1 MDSENP
7 SKNIQIKPGDVQVGL
22 NTKIFDNQIKN
33 EVNFDYALRGSER
46 LETNIRTVL
55 NELLIGTFNQILDV
69 EQNEIKKGP
78 LNNLSISELH
88 AIEAIGM
95 YQDRTM
101 SQVAADLGITVGAL
115 TSFINNLVKKEYVSR
130 QRDEADRRI
139 VRISLTRRG
148 KLAYR
153 IHEKFHLDMVKH
165 MLLGLGEQE
174 NILIESL
181 QKLTEFFDSK
191 YSFNH

>member
-1 MDSENP
+1 M
-7 SKNIQIKPGDVQVGL
+7 

-95 YQDRTM
+95 YQERTM

-174 NILIESL
+174 NILIGSL

-191 YSFNH
+191 YSFNP